1 MKGKKNH
8 FLCCLYSWRQSS
20 LCSVMSERHH
30 CFAPHA
36 DNAVPL
42 GSFTKLDQ
50 AILQTLKLNIVSEM
64 YWAPQIEWCL
74 FISRAENWLPPAK
87 SEEGR
92 CGWAWGQSLKPEKT
106 GWGGGGGVNVDW
118 GIFFLKNIGEVQ
130 ENASTQTLW
139 RFMLYL

>member
-1 MKGKKNH
+1 MKEKKNH

-64 YWAPQIEWCL
+64 YWAPQIE
-74 FISRAENWLPPAK
+74 
-87 SEEGR
+87 
-92 CGWAWGQSLKPEKT
+92 
-106 GWGGGGGVNVDW
+106 
-118 GIFFLKNIGEVQ
+118 
-130 ENASTQTLW
+130 
-139 RFMLYL
+139 